1 MSEEG
6 LQDDE
11 KPCLLSLGLED
22 DEDDDKPR
30 RFLHLPSGHLLAYG
44 GESGNVSC
52 LLPEQESTENS
63 NSNKF
68 VIVQQYDDEVRSIA
82 VSQDGKRLAVG
93 FDTGSTQ
100 IYTFDQ
106 NTDDELLVLHPY
118 VQAIEKIKSA
128 EEKKNDDDL
137 MSQDCGIVDNS
148 SYFIGPDLGAPIRD
162 LVFLPQTSDSA
173 DDTSSSSSSYL
184 LAIASEAGMCVIDVT
199 SQDIMTGSE
208 RLLEQESK
216 EFHDHC
222 GIRGL
227 AASVVNSKTTVLAS
241 LAMDGR
247 MCLWDVTKM
256 KLLKRE
262 EQICVPKKDVGEIHN
277 ADAYDRSCRPVI
289 YNEQNTTDIIIGTPG
304 KLTPCL
310 RVLDSNLN
318 LQLVDDSSFDLIP
331 EEETGHIQ
339 SIVSILIF
347 SDRLLVTSGRDGRV
361 QVWEGQNSSD
371 GKTTKQWKVV
381 EKFQLKS
388 PATDLFIQQNQTN
401 KEKLSLFSACAN
413 GSLQVLDI
421 SKHRSLLRN
430 SSTKIIE
437 SRKISKTAI
446 SSYDDRAG
454 DYEESTASAID
465 TTSNIIDGKD
475 QSQKSSQSSKRIL
488 KKSDDKDEEDDD
500 SVDFSSNEE
509 SSGALKKNVH
519 FLDEA
524 DDDDDDDDDDEDQD
538 KTTINSTSAAVS
550 GNGVTDFDDDSVAS
564 EQSFMEEDLN
574 RRTYVHN
581 PIRTMDVVKPQPA
594 FSPSS
599 TPLDLARRFLCWN
612 HIGSVSILQGDDQR
626 NTIDINFTESAVRR
640 PFTFTDNLNFIIGS
654 LGESGGIFA
663 SDIQDD
669 DILDGEDIDGL
680 DDLNMSERTK
690 QAVRRDQRK
699 HVKGS
704 DISRPTGS
712 SIFFYRFADTL
723 NITKNKDWHLILPDG
738 ERALGAACG
747 DGWSAVMTR

>member
-1 MSEEG
+1 MSKEEG
-6 LQDDE
+6 SQDE
-11 KPCLLSLGLED
+11 KLSLGLED
-22 DEDDDKPR
+22 NGDDQPR
-30 RFLHLPSGHLLAYG
+30 RFLRLPSGHLLAYG
-44 GESGNVSC
+44 GGIGNVSC
-52 LLPEQESTENS
+52 LLPEEKESTKGN
-63 NSNKF
+63 NNKF

-93 FDTGSTQ
+93 FEMGSTQ
-100 IYTFDQ
+100 IYTFDE
-106 NTDDELLVLHPY
+106 NTDEELSVLHPY
-118 VQAIEKIKSA
+118 VQALDKIKSA

-137 MSQDCGIVDNS
+137 MSQDCGIADNN
-148 SYFIGPDLGAPIRD
+148 SYFAGPDLGAPIRD
-162 LVFLPQTSDSA
+162 LVFLPQTSDSD
-173 DDTSSSSSSYL
+173 DDTSSTSSPYL

-208 RLLEQESK
+208 RLLEQEAK
-216 EFHDHC
+216 EFHDQC

-227 AASVVNSKTTVLAS
+227 AASVVNNKMTVLAS

-247 MCLWDVTKM
+247 MCLWDVANM

-262 EQICVPKKDVGEIHN
+262 EQTCVPKKDVGEIHN

-289 YNEQNTTDIIIGTPG
+289 YNEQNNTGIIIGTPG

-310 RVLDSNLN
+310 RVLDNNSN

-339 SIVSILIF
+339 SIVSILF
-347 SDRLLVTSGRDGRV
+347 CSDRLLVTSGRDGRV
-361 QVWEGQNSSD
+361 QVWEGQNSSSD
-371 GKTTKQWKVV
+371 NNSTKQWKVV
-381 EKFQLKS
+381 EKFQLES
-388 PATDLFIQQNQTN
+388 PATDLCIQQYQNN
-401 KEKLSLFSACAN
+401 KEKVSLFSACAN

-421 SKHRSLLRN
+421 SKHHRLLRN

-437 SRKISKTAI
+437 NKKISKITAT
-446 SSYDDRAG
+446 STSNDDLV
-454 DYEESTASAID
+454 DDDEESTASAID

-488 KKSDDKDEEDDD
+488 KKSDDKDEEDD

-509 SSGALKKNVH
+509 SSGAPKKNVH

-524 DDDDDDDDDDEDQD
+524 DEDDDDEEDQD
-538 KTTINSTSAAVS
+538 LAKIQSTSAAVS
-550 GNGVTDFDDDSVAS
+550 GNGVTGFDDDSVAS
-564 EQSFMEEDLN
+564 EQSMEEDLT
-574 RRTYVHN
+574 RRAYIQN

-612 HIGSVSILQGDDQR
+612 HIGSVTILQGDDQR

-640 PFTFTDNLNFIIGS
+640 PFSFTDNLNFIIGS

-704 DISRPTGS
+704 DISKPTGS

-723 NITKNKDWHLILPDG
+723 NNTKNKDWHLILPDG

>member
-6 LQDDE
+6 LQDE
-11 KPCLLSLGLED
+11 KPCLLSMGLED
-22 DEDDDKPR
+22 DEDDDNPR

-52 LLPEQESTENS
+52 LLPEQEYTK

-93 FDTGSTQ
+93 FETGSTQ

-106 NTDDELLVLHPY
+106 NTDDEILVLHPY

-148 SYFIGPDLGAPIRD
+148 SYFPGPDLGAPIRD
-162 LVFLPQTSDSA
+162 LAFLPQTSDS

-216 EFHDHC
+216 EFHDQC

-227 AASVVNSKTTVLAS
+227 AVSVVKNKTTVLAS

-289 YNEQNTTDIIIGTPG
+289 YNEQSTADIIIGTPG

-318 LQLVDDSSFDLIP
+318 LQLIDDSSFDSIP

-339 SIVSILIF
+339 SIVSILF
-347 SDRLLVTSGRDGRV
+347 CSDRLLVTSGRDGRV

-371 GKTTKQWKVV
+371 EKTTKQWKVV
-381 EKFQLKS
+381 EKFQLES
-388 PATDLFIQQNQTN
+388 PATDLFIQQYQTN
-401 KEKLSLFSACAN
+401 KEKVSLFSACAN

-430 SSTKIIE
+430 SSTKIIGN
-437 SRKISKTAI
+437 KKMNKTAA
-446 SSYDDRAG
+446 SSNDDLVG
-454 DYEESTASAID
+454 DNEESTANAID

-475 QSQKSSQSSKRIL
+475 QSQKSSQPSKRIL
-488 KKSDDKDEEDDD
+488 KKSDDEDDD

-524 DDDDDDDDDDEDQD
+524 DEDDDDDENQD
-538 KTTINSTSAAVS
+538 KAKINSTSAAVS
-550 GNGVTDFDDDSVAS
+550 GNGVTEFDDDSVAS
-564 EQSFMEEDLN
+564 EQSLIEEDLT
-574 RRTYVHN
+574 RRTYIQNH
-581 PIRTMDVVKPQPA
+581 IRTMDVVKPQPA

-663 SDIQDD
+663 SDVQDD

-704 DISRPTGS
+704 DISKPTGS

-723 NITKNKDWHLILPDG
+723 NGTKNKDWHLILPDG